1 MKKRLTAVIL
11 LLSILGG
18 TFVGCS
24 ENSGDTESKE
34 TTNDNVVDAS
44 AESEEG
50 VAEEE
55 TTLVTDG
62 LPETDMNGYELKI
75 LHHSQEWLSWAY
87 NVLEAEETT
96 GEALNDAIYK
106 RRYDLQDRF
115 NAVIT
120 TEPVVESNEA
130 AVAEIVLTGDSTY
143 SIVMMYDL
151 RVTGALNYLNDMKE
165 LPYVSFDEAWWN
177 PEASAI
183 FNIGGTQYAAS
194 GNYSLSVL
202 SRAGG
207 YAFNGDIITKLN
219 LDSPYELVHN
229 NQWTIDNF
237 YKLADAANQDIDGD
251 GQTTSSDQFGIEG
264 STKEHFLRM
273 IFGSGVSIIKTGEDG
288 YPSFALTNN
297 ELAVTKLQHIIDLSK
312 NGGWLDTNSGGDLG
326 AVNSVVAGSFDNGN
340 CLFTV
345 SNPTSLANTRDL
357 DFNVGFVPVPKY
369 DETQENYYS
378 PAFGSEISVLPKTYD
393 TSNAEYIGMLLEA
406 MAFYTQQNIIP
417 LYTESVVKS
426 KYARDA
432 ESSEMISICFDSI
445 YFDFG
450 INAWQEQ
457 AAARLLNGS
466 FVELKGNFGS
476 VIKTMDKVVQSETK
490 KLKKQIEG

>member
-24 ENSGDTESKE
+24 DSSDNTETKKQDD
-34 TTNDNVVDAS
+34 NNVVEAS
-44 AESEEG
+44 GEGEEE
-50 VAEEE
+50 VVEEE
-55 TTLVTDG
+55 TMPLTDG
-62 LPETDMNGYELKI
+62 LPETNMDGFELKI
-75 LHHSQEWLSWAY
+75 MHHSQEWLSWAY

-96 GEALNDAIYK
+96 GEALNDAIYT
-106 RRYDLQDRF
+106 RRQDLQDRF

-120 TEPVVESNEA
+120 TEPVTDSNA
-130 AVAEIVLTGDSTY
+130 GAVSEIVMTGDSSY

-151 RVTGALNYLNDMKE
+151 RVTGALNYLADMKE
-165 LPYVSFDEAWWN
+165 LPYVSFDESWWN
-177 PEASAI
+177 PEASSI
-183 FNIGGTQYAAS
+183 FNIGGVQYAAS

-207 YAFNGDIITKLN
+207 YAFNGDIITQLN
-219 LDSPYELVHN
+219 LDSPYDLVHN

-237 YKLADAANQDIDGD
+237 YTLADAAAMDLDGD
-251 GQTTSSDQFGIEG
+251 GETTAADQFGIEG
-264 STKEHFLRM
+264 SIKEHFLRM
-273 IFGSGVSIIKTGEDG
+273 IFGSGVPLVTAGDDG
-288 YPSFALTNN
+288 YPAFALTDN
-297 ELAVTKLQHIIDLSK
+297 ELAVTKLQHIIDLSSGK
-312 NGGWLDTNSGGDLG
+312 GWIDTNTGVDSNTSVTSGT
-326 AVNSVVAGSFDNGN
+326 FDNGR
-340 CLFTV
+340 CLFVV
-345 SNPTSLANTRDL
+345 SNPTSLENTRDL

-369 DETQENYYS
+369 DEAQENYYS
-378 PAFGSEISVLPKTYD
+378 PAFGAEISVLPMSYD
-393 TSNAEYIGMLLEA
+393 VANAEYIGMLLEA
-406 MAFYTQQNIIP
+406 MAFYTQQNIVP

-426 KYARDA
+426 KYARDPEA
-432 ESSEMISICFDSI
+432 AEMISICFDSI

-466 FVELKGNFGS
+466 FVGLAGNFGS
-476 VIKTMDKVVQSETK
+476 VIKQMDKAVQSEVK